1 MDKFRAMENVVWVE
15 CPRDAMQGISRFIP
29 TEEKSRYLNALLQAG
44 FEVLDFGS
52 FVSPKAIP
60 QMQDSPEVL
69 KSLNLTGTCTRL
81 LAIVANMRGVEAA
94 ISFPQIS
101 YLGYPLSVSETFQ
114 MRNTNSTIEEA
125 LVTVK
130 SMMQSVEQCGKEA
143 VVYLSMAFGNP
154 YGDAW
159 NTDILLRKV
168 DDLAGLGVR
177 TIALADTVGLA
188 DPRVVYQLFNRL
200 VPALPEITFGAHL
213 HCTPH
218 NWRDKLQAAWD
229 GGCRRFDSAM
239 KGFGGCPMAND
250 ELVGNLASENL
261 LAFFKEKNAALK
273 IDSEKFQTAL
283 QIAGEIFR
291 K

>member
-1 MDKFRAMENVVWVE
+1 MENVVWVE
-15 CPRDAMQGISRFIP
+15 CPRDAMQGFSRFIP
-29 TEEKSRYLNALLQAG
+29 TEEKARYLNALLKAG

-60 QMQDSPEVL
+60 QMQDTSEVL
-69 KSLNLTGTCTRL
+69 KSLKLEGSCTRL
-81 LAIVANMRGVEAA
+81 LAIVANMRGVETALSYPE
-94 ISFPQIS
+94 ISC
-101 YLGYPLSVSETFQ
+101 LGFPLSVSETFQ
-114 MRNTNSTIEEA
+114 LRNTNSSIEEA
-125 LVTVK
+125 LGTVK
-130 SMMQSVEQCGKEA
+130 NMMHSVEQCGKEA

-154 YGDAW
+154 YGDVW
-159 NTDILLRKV
+159 NTDSILRRV
-168 DDLAGLGVR
+168 DDLAGMGVK

-200 VPALPEITFGAHL
+200 VPSIPEISFGAHL

-218 NWRDKLQAAWD
+218 NWRDKVQAAWD

-261 LAFFKEKNAALK
+261 MTFLTENNASLK
-273 IDSEKFQTAL
+273 IDNEKFQTAL
-283 QIAGEIFR
+283 HIADEIFR
-291 K
+291 Q

>member
-1 MDKFRAMENVVWVE
+1 MEKVVWVE
-15 CPRDAMQGISRFIP
+15 CPRDAMQGFGRLIS
-29 TEEKSRYLNALLQAG
+29 TKDKSRYLNALLQAG

-60 QMQDSPEVL
+60 QMQDSAEVL
-69 KSLNLTGTCTRL
+69 KSLKLDGTSTRL
-81 LAIVANMRGVEAA
+81 LAIVANMRGVETAVSYPE
-94 ISFPQIS
+94 IR

-114 MRNTNSTIEEA
+114 LRNTNSSIDEA
-125 LVTVK
+125 MGTVK
-130 SMMQSVEQCGKEA
+130 SMMEAVEQCGKEA

-154 YGDAW
+154 YGDPW
-159 NTDILLRKV
+159 NTDTLLRRV
-168 DDLAGLGVR
+168 DDLAGLGVK

-188 DPRVVYQLFNRL
+188 DSRVVYQLFNRI

-213 HCTPH
+213 HCTPD
-218 NWRDKLQAAWD
+218 NWKDKVQAAWD

-261 LAFFKEKNAALK
+261 LTFFSEKNASLK
-273 IDSEKFQTAL
+273 INAEKFHAAL

-291 K
+291 Q